1 MREQL
6 IQYVN
11 LLFAGS
17 PQAWEMRQEIL
28 QNTLDRYDDLIAQ
41 GKAPEAAYRLAISG
55 IGDINEVLGSAA
67 ISSSPAPASTPAAK
81 KEEPKDKK
89 LLRAIAIGM
98 YICCVIPL
106 FVLGN
111 VGNGVLGLCLMFV
124 MIAAATV
131 LIIMASSDDKNAEEK
146 EAEDKEHDEPKTEL
160 GKAVESTWGFVTL
173 AIYLGVSFWTG
184 AWYITWLIF
193 PIMGAIKSIVKA
205 CLDLKG
211 ANRHET

>member
-17 PQAWEMRQEIL
+17 PEAWEMRQEIL

-160 GKAVESTWGFVTL
+160 GKAVESSWGFVTL